1 MMRFLEHWED
11 NISLKKN
18 TIIEITDILNYT
30 IDVFMVLNIYPFL
43 LYEY

>member
-1 MMRFLEHWED
+1 MMRFLEHWEE

-18 TIIEITDILNYT
+18 TIIEFTDILNY
-30 IDVFMVLNIYPFL
+30 IIVVLMVLNIYPLL